1 MLKIDKEKSIM
12 TITTVRDGRF
22 LKIRGQEVEYCLPDN
37 EFCLPDNENCFEA
50 IIEKDV
56 PVQHGDIILLG
67 SD

>member
-1 MLKIDKEKSIM
+1 MLKIEKEKSTM

-37 EFCLPDNENCFEA
+37 DDFPTA
-50 IIEKDV
+50 IIEKEI

-67 SD
+67 SA